1 VKLISAGVIAR
12 LVRNGMLA
20 WDTPIREYLPEFRQ
34 RTDEIGTK
42 ATVRDLLAM
51 RTGLA
56 VSHTSYAQQSAEY
69 TISRSEMLRTACYID
84 AVTPF
89 RKKFIYS
96 QWNHGILTDLVEEV
110 TGKSFGTCA
119 REILLNRMKMT
130 RTTFDHVDGGENV
143 SSAHAIRNDG
153 TACRILPPAVHDE
166 KGFAAA
172 TGCKASIKDLLKMY
186 QSFLSSHS
194 HQRKYGVHATPG
206 SPWLYTR
213 KMLEPYVLVGKSDIE
228 YVGYCLGLYR
238 IRLPANLSVASLN
251 QQMLEPARI
260 PLPKV
265 GLKREGLH
273 VYHYTAASPGVHGS
287 MFLVPETE
295 SAVVVLTNSLP
306 LVDSTDFTAHLL
318 LTVML
323 GEETKE
329 LQEEFLGLAEMTKLF
344 QMIGYERLAVAL
356 ERKKTDTLPSL
367 PLESY
372 EGDYWNL
379 LYNRAFNVTVLGNG
393 LLMRVKE
400 R

>member
-1 VKLISAGVIAR
+1 
-12 LVRNGMLA
+12 
-20 WDTPIREYLPEFRQ
+20 
-34 RTDEIGTK
+34 
-42 ATVRDLLAM
+42 
-51 RTGLA
+51 
-56 VSHTSYAQQSAEY
+56 
-69 TISRSEMLRTACYID
+69 
-84 AVTPF
+84 
-89 RKKFIYS
+89 
-96 QWNHGILTDLVEEV
+96 
-110 TGKSFGTCA
+110 
-119 REILLNRMKMT
+119 
-130 RTTFDHVDGGENV
+130 
-143 SSAHAIRNDG
+143 
-153 TACRILPPAVHDE
+153 
-166 KGFAAA
+166 
-172 TGCKASIKDLLKMY
+172 
-186 QSFLSSHS
+186 
-194 HQRKYGVHATPG
+194 
-206 SPWLYTR
+206 
-213 KMLEPYVLVGKSDIE
+213 
-228 YVGYCLGLYR
+228 
-238 IRLPANLSVASLN
+238 
-251 QQMLEPARI
+251 
-260 PLPKV
+260 
-265 GLKREGLH
+265 
-273 VYHYTAASPGVHGS
+273 